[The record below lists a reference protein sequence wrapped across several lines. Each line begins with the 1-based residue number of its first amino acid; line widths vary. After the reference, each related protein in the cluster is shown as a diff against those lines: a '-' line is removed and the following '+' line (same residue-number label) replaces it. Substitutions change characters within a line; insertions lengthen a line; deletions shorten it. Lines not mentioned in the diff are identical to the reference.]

1 MTNDQMERRLSA
13 ALDKT
18 APDAKMYAEPPLPIR
33 FLSFPAFLIF
43 R

>member
-18 APDAKMYAEPPLPIR
+18 ALPLYRAERNGSPYEKEE
-33 FLSFPAFLIF
+33 
-43 R
+43 